1 MGELDSPGVSLI
13 HILKLGPSSLCTHNL
28 TSSLTDLDFLWVGKK
43 ERRERRERERERERE
58 RGERIWGWDSVE
70 RETLEK
76 NIWWVEEWR
85 RFGKCKED

>member
-1 MGELDSPGVSLI
+1 
-13 HILKLGPSSLCTHNL
+13 LGR
-28 TSSLTDLDFLWVGKK
+28 K
-43 ERRERRERERERERE
+43 EREKRERE
-58 RGERIWGWDSVE
+58 ERIWGWDSVE

>member
-1 MGELDSPGVSLI
+1 VHTQFDFFTDRSRFSL
-13 HILKLGPSSLCTHNL
+13 GR
-28 TSSLTDLDFLWVGKK
+28 K
-43 ERRERRERERERERE
+43 EREKREERERERERE

>member
-1 MGELDSPGVSLI
+1 
-13 HILKLGPSSLCTHNL
+13 LGR
-28 TSSLTDLDFLWVGKK
+28 K
-43 ERRERRERERERERE
+43 EREKREREKRESGDGTR
-58 RGERIWGWDSVE
+58 WGG